1 MKKLLIGLVLII
13 GVTAIYAQDKSAKEY
28 KIEAAD
34 AYKAKD
40 YQTGLTSFEKSIQL
54 YEAEGKIDTTLYFNA
69 AICAIKV
76 KDYQKSVSYFDRSV
90 ELGYKVCKS
99 KLYKANAQKGMDD
112 YAAME
117 ATCNDGLQ
125 SCPKQKQKFNDM
137 LFQYYLKSGL
147 DVFNNAAKMQADATP
162 LAQSDPD
169 AYTAE
174 MVKVK
179 AEFSSSIPMLE
190 KAYNINPADDNC
202 KFALKQAYE
211 LLDMQ
216 AKAAA
221 L

>member
-1 MKKLLIGLVLII
+1 MKRILVVIVLII
-13 GVTAIYAQDKSAKEY
+13 SVTTIYAQDKSAKDY

-40 YQTGLTSFEKSIQL
+40 YQKGLASFEKAIQL
-54 YEAEGKIDTTLYFNA
+54 YEADGKIDTTLYYNA

-76 KDYQKSVSYFDRSV
+76 KDYQKSVTYFDRSV
-90 ELGYKVCKS
+90 ELEYKACKS

-117 ATCNDGLQ
+117 ATCNEGLQ
-125 SCPKQKQKFNDM
+125 SCPKYKGKFNEL
-137 LFQYYLKSGL
+137 LFQHYLKSGL
-147 DVFNNAAKMQADATP
+147 DIFNNAAKMQADATP

-169 AYTAE
+169 GYKAE
-174 MVKVK
+174 MEKVK
-179 AEFSSSIPMLE
+179 AEFTRSLPLLE
-190 KAYNINPADDNC
+190 KANTIDPADENC
-202 KFALKQAYE
+202 KKALKQAYE

-216 AKAAA
+216 AKASA